1 MGFWSPQYLDSID
14 PENEEIWIDSP
25 AEQARIQRPG
35 SLTKE
40 GDVGAQQ
47 IMVNGREVP
56 LSWVPDLLG
65 LEWKR
70 SESVMIVGSA
80 YAPFIGGISRRG
92 CTLPLAEYD
101 HAQSAADFLVAFLKY
116 VVLPDQ
122 AYYAKI
128 GLLAEDL
135 GDQGRSRSLTCV
147 APAIQCAVR
156 DAPAKR
162 WMRPL
167 STRSK
172 IAFRRKGTTPKGTV
186 PLAPK
191 RLAAFSQVM

>member
-92 CTLPLAEYD
+92 CTLPLA
-101 HAQSAADFLVAFLKY
+101 KY

-172 IAFRRKGTTPKGTV
+172 IAFRRKGTKPKGTV